1 MSSPTINPGQSTDG
15 GLYPSLSGIANYV
28 RALINDS
35 QAGAT
40 GTSGEGQIFTNDP
53 SVSPFVQPLINASIR
68 EVYRELRN
76 IGAPTLIKD
85 NVIISGLTPVFGA
98 NGLGVPDPAVQVYL
112 SYTGYYDGNTINNN
126 LVLPSDLLYP
136 TEVWERQT
144 MASNNSFAFRK
155 VHQPQ
160 DGMPSRCQ
168 FPAFGQWEWR
178 EDKIWFVGATQT
190 NDIRLRYYCALPQFF
205 SATLDFESTFV
216 PVLDSLDA
224 LALKTAVKYA
234 RMLGSPGLPDLINE
248 AKEQTFQLKNQ
259 YTRRAQSID
268 YSRQVY
274 QHSDGATSQLF
285 FLR

>member
-15 GLYPSLSGIANYV
+15 GLYPSLSGIMNYV
-28 RALINDS
+28 RALVNDS
-35 QAGAT
+35 QAGIN
-40 GTSGEGQIFTNDP
+40 GIPGEGQIMTDDP
-53 SVSPFVQPLINASIR
+53 SISPFVQPMLNASIR

-76 IGAPTLIKD
+76 IGSATLIKD
-85 NVIISGLTPVFGA
+85 SVIVSGLTPVWGS

-112 SYTGYYDGNTINNN
+112 SYSGYFDGNTINGD
-126 LVLPSDLLYP
+126 LYLPSDLLYP
-136 TEVWERQT
+136 TEVWERQNST
-144 MASNNSFAFRK
+144 NNPFRK
-155 VHQPQ
+155 MHQPQ

-178 EDKIWFVGATQT
+178 NDNIWFVGATQT
-190 NDIRLRYYCALPQFF
+190 NDVRLRYYCALPQFF

-248 AKEQTFQLKNQ
+248 AKEQTFQLKNA

-268 YSRQVY
+268 YMRKVY
-274 QHSDGATSQLF
+274 QHSDGSTDQLF

>member
-40 GTSGEGQIFTNDP
+40 GTPGEGQIYTNDP
-53 SVSPFVQPLINASIR
+53 AISPFVQPMINASIR

-98 NGLGVPDPAVQVYL
+98 NGLGVPDPAVQTYL
-112 SYTGYYDGNTINNN
+112 SYNGYFDGNSMNSN
-126 LVLPSDLLYP
+126 LVLPGDLLYP
-136 TEVWERQT
+136 TEVWEKQNGT
-144 MASNNSFAFRK
+144 NDAFSK
-155 VHQPQ
+155 MFQPQ
-160 DGMPSRCQ
+160 DGLCSSQRTSLS
-168 FPAFGQWEWR
+168 QWEWR
-178 EDKIWFVGATQT
+178 EDKIWFTGSIQT
-190 NDIRLRYYCALPQFF
+190 TDIRLRYYCALPQFF

-234 RMLGSPGLPDLINE
+234 RMLGSPGLPDLISE
-248 AKEQTFQLKNQ
+248 AKEQMFQLKNQ
-259 YTRRAQSID
+259 YTRRAQGID
-268 YSRQVY
+268 YHRQPY
-274 QHSDGATSQLF
+274 GHSGPDTNNMF
-285 FLR
+285 FGWR

>member
-40 GTSGEGQIFTNDP
+40 NTPGEGQIFTDDP
-53 SVSPFVQPLINASIR
+53 AVSPFVQPMINASIR

-85 NVIISGLTPVFGA
+85 NVIITGLTPVFGA
-98 NGLGVPDPAVQVYL
+98 NGLGSPDPAVQVYL
-112 SYTGYYDGNTINNN
+112 SYSGYFDGNTINSN
-126 LVLPSDLLYP
+126 LYLPSDLLYP

-144 MASNNSFAFRK
+144 TTNNPFRK
-155 VHQPQ
+155 MQQPQ
-160 DGMPSRCQ
+160 DGMPSRSQ
-168 FPAFGQWEWR
+168 GPTLGQWEWR
-178 EDKIWFVGATQT
+178 NDNIWFVGSTQT
-190 NDIRLRYYCALPQFF
+190 NDVRLRYYCALPQFF
-205 SATLDFESTFV
+205 GATLDFESTFV

-248 AKEQTFQLKNQ
+248 AKEQMFQLKNQ

-274 QHSDGATSQLF
+274 QHSDSSTEQLF